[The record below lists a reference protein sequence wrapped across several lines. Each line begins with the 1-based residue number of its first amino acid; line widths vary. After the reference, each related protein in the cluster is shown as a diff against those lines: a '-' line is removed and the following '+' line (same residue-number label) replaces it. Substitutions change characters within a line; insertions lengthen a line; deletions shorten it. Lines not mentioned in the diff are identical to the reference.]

1 MLNGNYCV
9 CEIQPSVGVDVWLAQ
24 ADRVNEPVELIIPVH
39 VLGGAKGVGH
49 TFDAVHDG
57 ASEVVRGIDLKVFKL
72 QLETDMLG
80 I

>member
-1 MLNGNYCV
+1 M
-9 CEIQPSVGVDVWLAQ
+9 
-24 ADRVNEPVELIIPVH
+24 ELIIPVH